1 MGVRQE
7 PNCAHVILGGM
18 APTKRAEGKNNAFP
32 VEHGGL
38 TWELGKFDQDLAK
51 EIHTAGS
58 PIHFVVDNIG
68 GINFPSFDLRWKKE
82 RTVEQGKEKHFQR
95 CR

>member
-1 MGVRQE
+1 MGVRRE

-38 TWELGKFDQDLAK
+38 TWELGKL
-51 EIHTAGS
+51 I
-58 PIHFVVDNIG
+58 P
-68 GINFPSFDLRWKKE
+68 
-82 RTVEQGKEKHFQR
+82 EKR
-95 CR
+95 I